1 MATPDLELKQ
11 AFAELQLKLID
22 TNQTIK
28 FTDIQIESLKRSMLH
43 KEITNREMGNL
54 PVTTPVYEAVGR
66 AFFASNIPKVKET
79 LGKSVKEFAEKIRG
93 FENGKDILEKDYKST
108 ENAVRELVLRK
119 KN

>member
-43 KEITNREMGNL
+43 KEITNREMG
-54 PVTTPVYEAVGR
+54 V
-66 AFFASNIPKVKET
+66 S
-79 LGKSVKEFAEKIRG
+79 
-93 FENGKDILEKDYKST
+93 
-108 ENAVRELVLRK
+108 LV
-119 KN
+119 N

>member
-43 KEITNREMGNL
+43 KEITNREMGVSLVNWIINL
-54 PVTTPVYEAVGR
+54 
-66 AFFASNIPKVKET
+66 FSLSLN
-79 LGKSVKEFAEKIRG
+79 LLS
-93 FENGKDILEKDYKST
+93 
-108 ENAVRELVLRK
+108 
-119 KN
+119 